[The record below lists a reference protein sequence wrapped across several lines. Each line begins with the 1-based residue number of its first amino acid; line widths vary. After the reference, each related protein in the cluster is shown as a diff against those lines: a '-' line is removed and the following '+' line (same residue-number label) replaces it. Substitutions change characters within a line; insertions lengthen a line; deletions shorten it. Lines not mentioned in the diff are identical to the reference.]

1 MVKNFGLFEILN
13 ITAGPVTESSVKLA
27 SNIARSCKDI
37 YYYIGSTVDAGYKNT
52 LGSRKDVL
60 ITGMFYIGN
69 ARTVF
74 QEMVLDGSYNRHVL
88 ITGMF
93 L

>member
-1 MVKNFGLFEILN
+1 M
-13 ITAGPVTESSVKLA
+13 
-27 SNIARSCKDI
+27 
-37 YYYIGSTVDAGYKNT
+37 DAGYKNT

-88 ITGMF
+88 ITGVLISGIHCTTF
-93 L
+93 LNSKQTDRQAHKIYRLLEHNTLPDHTIEKL

>member
-1 MVKNFGLFEILN
+1 M
-13 ITAGPVTESSVKLA
+13 
-27 SNIARSCKDI
+27 
-37 YYYIGSTVDAGYKNT
+37 DAGYKNT

-74 QEMVLDGSYNRHVL
+74 QEIPGDGSYNRHVL
-88 ITGMF
+88 ITGVLISGIHCTYIALCTIKARNNTIRDYDDYM
-93 L
+93 